1 MLGTVRHTYPLR
13 VMKKAE
19 EEFVKYGSRGLLTR
33 TRFDRFSVIRILL
46 LLGFVFIINSLKNL
60 IFGVRLFDNRLF
72 DSRLFDNL

>member
-1 MLGTVRHTYPLR
+1 MTMTACRDHDGPSTQPSF
-13 VMKKAE
+13 K
-19 EEFVKYGSRGLLTR
+19 
-33 TRFDRFSVIRILL
+33 RFPVIRILL